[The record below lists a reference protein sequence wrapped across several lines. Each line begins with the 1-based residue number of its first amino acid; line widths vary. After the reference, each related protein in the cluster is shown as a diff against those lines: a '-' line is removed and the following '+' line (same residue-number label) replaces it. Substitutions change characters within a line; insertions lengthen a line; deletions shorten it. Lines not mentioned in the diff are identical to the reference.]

1 MIESNNPLNMF
12 LALNSLLTIGLILN
26 QNESA
31 KDSSITQNSSSITNP
46 FESLTWICL
55 IIQLILLLLKFKFN
69 EL

>member
-1 MIESNNPLNMF
+1 MF

-55 IIQLILLLLKFKFN
+55 VIQLILL
-69 EL
+69 

>member
-46 FESLTWICL
+46 FESLTWVCL
-55 IIQLILLLLKFKFN
+55 FIQLFLLL
-69 EL
+69 

>member
-1 MIESNNPLNMF
+1 VIESNNPLNMF

-55 IIQLILLLLKFKFN
+55 VIQLILLLLNFKFN

>member
-55 IIQLILLLLKFKFN
+55 FIQLFLLLLKFKFN
-69 EL
+69 EV

>member
-55 IIQLILLLLKFKFN
+55 VIQLILLLLKFKFD
-69 EL
+69 EI

>member
-1 MIESNNPLNMF
+1 VIESNNPLNMF

-55 IIQLILLLLKFKFN
+55 VIQLILLLLKFKFN

>member
-1 MIESNNPLNMF
+1 MIESNSPLNIL
-12 LALNSLLTIGLILN
+12 LAVNSLLTIGLILN

-55 IIQLILLLLKFKFN
+55 FIQLILLLVKFKFN
-69 EL
+69 EI

>member
-55 IIQLILLLLKFKFN
+55 VIQLILLLLNFKFN